1 MIQVNNSPGPTAAK
15 QKPPPIDVP
24 DEKLNPV
31 SMLNDKWD
39 KIAMNM
45 IGNPQPYRE
54 KIIIPHSLGGGCITT
69 NEKKKMSNGF
79 ALGAGIDLFSI
90 TVIPN
95 VVPIKKPYRFTKV
108 LRDLNI
114 TTFSTAKSF
123 ALIGAVFSA
132 AEFTIEFYQ
141 EKTDYKNDTYAAALT
156 GGMLGRRAGKMGFVR
171 AFGFAAFY
179 AYTSHIY
186 YYMEKTKAI
195 MVT

>member
-1 MIQVNNSPGPTAAK
+1 MCRGISWVQANLKKHTNVKWFLRSCVNESITSG
-15 QKPPPIDVP
+15 
-24 DEKLNPV
+24 
-31 SMLNDKWD
+31 
-39 KIAMNM
+39 IA
-45 IGNPQPYRE
+45 
-54 KIIIPHSLGGGCITT
+54 
-69 NEKKKMSNGF
+69 GF